1 MEIIILLIKIFSVLF
16 FVGYG
21 FTAIFIPEKLRP
33 NAFWLAP
40 WFGIILTAV
49 IGVILSLLRIP
60 LIQAKYI
67 IIAIAATFFLW
78 SVFNKKRLLYL
89 TKETLLISLLTVTCL
104 IFNLF
109 PLLTRAGFPT
119 TISLG
124 NLDPIAYVHT
134 GDFLI
139 NHTVYEGGKYI
150 QYKPGSAATVDL
162 IGYWSRWGSP
172 MVLGFVSSIF
182 NLRSYQTYSIL
193 ITLFFVLSFPVVYIL
208 SKQFIEKERSYLLLF
223 LIFLTYG
230 FNSTIL
236 YMLYNVFFAQFAF
249 LGIFITSLI
258 LLHSYFSDKK
268 KLIGFNNYDLLI
280 SLCLSALTAIY
291 LEGLLF
297 IIAPLLL
304 FVTAKL
310 LQKNFTYIIYLA
322 KIIVL
327 TFIFNPISFGN
338 ALRSNYAIF
347 ISTTKTATIGWE
359 KIRYALPYE
368 MIGIYNLYYSR
379 NLPVFIAIIL
389 SLIIIGIMLVGLFKI
404 KQKLF
409 TVSFM
414 VFFAF
419 LYLMFAF
426 VFKNYFTYHRA
437 VTYTLFIIP
446 ILFSCG
452 VLTIISFW
460 KSKILVI
467 TIMTVISLLSF
478 RSSYRTIYQLYW
490 HPRIVDQSLIS
501 LSELNN
507 NKNFDTPFYTSDIFL
522 GEYNLWKRLWQEYF
536 LKDKRIVSRQ
546 NYPVE
551 IESMKGTL
559 LVLSENNYLEK
570 DGKKIIYKNI
580 VWQNQY
586 YLLGEI
592 RPLEVAEDLKIY

>member
-1 MEIIILLIKIFSVLF
+1 MEIIILLIKIIAVLF

-21 FTAIFIPEKLRP
+21 FTAIFIPEKLRH
-33 NAFWLAP
+33 NAFWLTP

-67 IIAIAATFFLW
+67 ILSFAAILFLW
-78 SVFNKKRLLYL
+78 SVFNKKKILFLS
-89 TKETLLISLLTVTCL
+89 KETLLIGLLTVVCL

-109 PLLTRAGFPT
+109 PLLARAGFPT

-139 NHTVYEGGKYI
+139 NHTVYEGRNYL
-150 QYKPGSAATVDL
+150 QYKPGMAATVDL

-193 ITLFFVLSFPVVYIL
+193 ITLFFALSFPLVYIL
-208 SKQFIEKERSYLLLF
+208 AKQFLEKERSYLLLV

-258 LLHSYFSDKK
+258 LVSSYFSDKK
-268 KLIGFNNYDLLI
+268 KLINFNNYDLLI
-280 SLCLSALTAIY
+280 SLCLSALATVY

-297 IIAPLLL
+297 IIVPLLIFTTVKL
-304 FVTAKL
+304 F
-310 LQKNFTYIIYLA
+310 QKNFFYIIYLT
-322 KIIVL
+322 KIIALSFV
-327 TFIFNPISFGN
+327 FNPISFGN
-338 ALRSNYAIF
+338 ALRANYAIF
-347 ISTTKTATIGWE
+347 ISTTKTTVIGWE
-359 KIRYALPYE
+359 KIRYTLPYE

-379 NLPVFIAIIL
+379 NLPILVSMIL
-389 SLIIIGIMLVGLFKI
+389 SLIVVGIIFIGLLKS

-409 TVSFM
+409 IISYIG
-414 VFFAF
+414 FFTF
-419 LYLMFAF
+419 LYLMFAL

-437 VTYTLFIIP
+437 VTYTLFITP

-452 VLTIISFW
+452 MLGIIAFW
-460 KSKILVI
+460 KNKIFVI

-478 RSSYRTIYQLYW
+478 RSAYRTIYQLYW
-490 HPRIVDQSLIS
+490 HPRIVDKQLIS
-501 LSELNN
+501 LSELNI
-507 NKNFDTPFYTSDIFL
+507 NKNFKGPFFTSDVFL
-522 GEYNLWKRLWQEYF
+522 GEYDLWKRLWQEYF
-536 LKDKRIVSRQ
+536 LIDKLIVSRQ
-546 NYPVE
+546 NYPTE
-551 IESMKGTL
+551 IENMKDVTQ
-559 LVLSENNYLEK
+559 VLSEKNYLK
-570 DGKKIIYKNI
+570 RYDKKITYKNI

-592 RPLEVAEDLKIY
+592 IPLEVADDLITY